1 MVYTFRGGV
10 HVEEHKD
17 TCREAIRRIDPPKS
31 VSIPLSQHI
40 GAQCQPLVKVG
51 DTVSRGQPIGD
62 ITAGLGCP
70 VHASISGRV
79 TAIEPRL
86 MANGQRI
93 VTVTIENDFQN
104 TLWEGLARPDKPYE
118 HFSTEEIVETVR
130 HAGISGMGGATFPTY
145 AKINSALGKVDHLIV
160 NCAECEPY
168 ITANHRLLLE
178 RPQEVI
184 DGAKILLRAL
194 NLPRADIAVEDN
206 KPDAI
211 RRLRELCDDDDA
223 IEIRTLKTKYP
234 QGDER
239 QIIYALTRREL
250 PGGKLPADVGCIVF
264 NAETCAAVFAAV
276 VLGMP
281 LTERIVTVGGDC
293 VKQPGNLLVPLG
305 TSYRDLVE
313 ACGGLVRT
321 PKRLINGGPMMGFA
335 QWDIDT
341 AVTKGTSAVLLLSE
355 TNDVNMPAPH
365 ECIRCGRC
373 VRGCPMHLTPNYL
386 ALFSRH
392 GEYERAEKAGVLSCV
407 ECGSCSYSCPA
418 GVEIVQ
424 YIRVAKGAI
433 LAARKAAAMNKK

>member
-1 MVYTFRGGV
+1 MAYTFRGGI

-17 TCREAIRRIDPPKS
+17 ASREPIRKIDPPGS

-51 DTVSRGQPIGD
+51 DRVKRGQPIGD

-70 VHASISGRV
+70 VHASVSGVV
-79 TAIEPRL
+79 TGIEPRP
-86 MANGQRI
+86 MANGQR
-93 VTVTIENDFQN
+93 VMTVTIENDFLN
-104 TLWEGLARPDKPYE
+104 ELWEGIVPPDKPYD
-118 HFSTEEIVETVR
+118 HFSTEEIVEAVR
-130 HAGISGMGGATFPTY
+130 NAGISGMGGATFPTY
-145 AKINSALGKVDHLIV
+145 AKINSALGKVDRLIV

-178 RPQEVI
+178 RPNEVI

-194 NLPRADIAVEDN
+194 NLPQADIAVEDN

-211 RRLRELCDDDDA
+211 RRLRTLCEGDGA
-223 IEIRTLKTKYP
+223 IEVRTLKTKYP

-250 PGGKLPADVGCIVF
+250 PGGKLPADVGCVVF
-264 NAETCAAVFAAV
+264 NAETCAAVYAAV

-281 LTERIVTVGGDC
+281 LTERIVSVAGDC
-293 VKQPGNLLVPLG
+293 VRKPGNLLVPLG
-305 TSYRDLVE
+305 TSYRDLAE

-341 AVTKGTSAVLLLSE
+341 PVTKGTSAVLLLSGE
-355 TNDVNMPAPH
+355 DEVKMPEPH

-392 GEYERAEKAGVLSCV
+392 GEYDRAEQYGVLSCV
-407 ECGSCSYSCPA
+407 ECGCCSYSCPA

-433 LAARKAAAMNKK
+433 LAARRAAAMTKK